1 MHTDTIFSLNI
12 IKTQLEI
19 FLNTWHNILWE
30 SINISVLKTVL
41 KLVIYEE
48 MCLIK
53 KSIENVFFEIINFVS
68 ELYIFIS
75 TKKLFSII
83 YGLNFSLII
92 NE

>member
-19 FLNTWHNILWE
+19 FLNTGHNILRE

-53 KSIENVFFEIINFVS
+53 KV
-68 ELYIFIS
+68 
-75 TKKLFSII
+75 
-83 YGLNFSLII
+83 
-92 NE
+92 

>member
-19 FLNTWHNILWE
+19 FLNTWHNIY
-30 SINISVLKTVL
+30 ISVLKTVL

-53 KSIENVFFEIINFVS
+53 KV
-68 ELYIFIS
+68 
-75 TKKLFSII
+75 
-83 YGLNFSLII
+83 
-92 NE
+92 

>member
-19 FLNTWHNILWE
+19 FLNTWHNILRE

-53 KSIENVFFEIINFVS
+53 KVQKMYSLKLS
-68 ELYIFIS
+68 TLYQNCTYLLVLRNCFP
-75 TKKLFSII
+75 LFMD
-83 YGLNFSLII
+83 
-92 NE
+92 

>member
-19 FLNTWHNILWE
+19 FLNTWHNILRE
-30 SINISVLKTVL
+30 SINISVLKSVM

-83 YGLNFSLII
+83 YGLNFSLI

>member
-83 YGLNFSLII
+83 YGLNFSLI

>member
-19 FLNTWHNILWE
+19 FLNTWHNILRE

-83 YGLNFSLII
+83 YGLNFSLI